1 MTEKR
6 TALLIHCSEEEAR
19 QIREAAHL
27 ERRTISGYILHAV
40 MNRIASQATQR
51 RNLEAAYAELQ
62 KSKVGTATLK

>member
-19 QIREAAHL
+19 QIREAAHF
-27 ERRTISGYILHAV
+27 ERRTISGYVLHAV

-51 RNLEAAYAELQ
+51 KALEAAYGQLQ
-62 KSKVGTATLK
+62 KSKGSTATLK

>member
-27 ERRTISGYILHAV
+27 ERRTISG
-40 MNRIASQATQR
+40 
-51 RNLEAAYAELQ
+51 
-62 KSKVGTATLK
+62 